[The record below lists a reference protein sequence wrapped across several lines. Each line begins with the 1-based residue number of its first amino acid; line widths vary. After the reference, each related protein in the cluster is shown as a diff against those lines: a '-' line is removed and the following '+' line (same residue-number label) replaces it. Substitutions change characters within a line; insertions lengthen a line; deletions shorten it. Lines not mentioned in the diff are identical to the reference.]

1 MSNPQN
7 NIVDASAIELVD
19 AVVNELFDASAN
31 GLVNALTNGLVDI
44 PANGVVGVGGGGD
57 GVVEDMFR
65 FLGVGGGFGF
75 KVAPVEK
82 DADLVS
88 DSFAWYKVNEFEAA
102 LK

>member
-7 NIVDASAIELVD
+7 NIVDASANELVD

-31 GLVNALTNGLVDI
+31 GLVNALTKGLVDI
-44 PANGVVGVGGGGD
+44 PANGGGD

-65 FLGVGGGFGF
+65 FLGVGGGFSF

-82 DADLVS
+82 DADFVS
-88 DSFAWYKVNEFEAA
+88 DSFA
-102 LK
+102 